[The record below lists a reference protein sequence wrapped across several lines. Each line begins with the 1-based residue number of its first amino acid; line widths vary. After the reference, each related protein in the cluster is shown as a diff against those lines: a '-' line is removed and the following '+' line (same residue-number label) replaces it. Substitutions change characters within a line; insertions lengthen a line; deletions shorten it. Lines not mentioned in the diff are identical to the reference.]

1 MLEKITMKIVAA
13 RKQQKRKGRVTNMDP
28 FIGLCDGK
36 VCQILDLQENFI
48 DLCAQNVN
56 NLIEAFIVDETAN
69 KILVVLDEVNSAVYG
84 KTAEKMVVAA
94 TKDYPT
100 DYVEGENLQD
110 DIIEDK
116 KVEVV
121 KTLTKEVT
129 TPTKTVEKVTAPTK
143 KVEKSKM
150 FDKSKKLDLSEY
162 VENILT
168 SPIRD
173 AEKCIH
179 DNILEAC
186 RTVRSE
192 LQEKFDKI
200 SEETYQIAFD
210 KGLEEGKKVSK
221 PEMVLKK
228 EMIID
233 AAMLPVYSDK
243 YNVIDTMI
251 SHSTGKVSLHLKL
264 KGE

>member
-28 FIGLCDGK
+28 FIGLCEGK

-69 KILVVLDEVNSAVYG
+69 KILVVLDEANSAVYG

-94 TKDYPT
+94 TKDYPE

-129 TPTKTVEKVTAPTK
+129 TPTKT
-143 KVEKSKM
+143 
-150 FDKSKKLDLSEY
+150 LDLSKTLYLSKTLDLSKY

-179 DNILEAC
+179 KNILNAC
-186 RTVRSE
+186 KDVRAE
-192 LQEKFDKI
+192 LQEKFDNV
-200 SEETYQIAFD
+200 SEETYQFAYN

-221 PEMVLKK
+221 PEMVLDK

-233 AAMLPVYSDK
+233 AAMLPVYSSK

-251 SHSTGKVSLHLKL
+251 SHATGKVSLHLKL